1 MTDSDK
7 FGVHRASLDDQHEW
21 LRMRQ
26 ILWPQ
31 GSEDEHRA
39 EMKSIITAYDAVV
52 MVCPRPGG
60 GLQGFVE
67 ASIRR
72 HAEGCD
78 TSPVGYVEGWYVD
91 EDVRG
96 QGVGEALIRAIEEW
110 SYARD
115 CRELASDA
123 VVNNAVGIAA
133 HMRVGF
139 EETEHLVHFR
149 KVLDPRQ

>member
-1 MTDSDK
+1 MTDSNT
-7 FGVHRASLDDQHEW
+7 FGVHRVSLDDQYEW
-21 LRMRQ
+21 LRMRR

-31 GSEDEHRA
+31 GTDDEHRA
-39 EMKSIITAYDAVV
+39 EMKSLMTAYDTVV

-67 ASIRR
+67 ASIHK
-72 HAEGCD
+72 HAEGCT
-78 TSPVGYVEGWYVD
+78 TSPVGYIEGWYVD

-96 QGVGEALIRAIEEW
+96 QGVGNALIRAVEEW

-123 VVNNAVGIAA
+123 VVGNAGGIAA
-133 HMRVGF
+133 HLRVGF
-139 EETEHLVHFR
+139 EETEHMVHFR
-149 KVLDPRQ
+149 KELRPSQ